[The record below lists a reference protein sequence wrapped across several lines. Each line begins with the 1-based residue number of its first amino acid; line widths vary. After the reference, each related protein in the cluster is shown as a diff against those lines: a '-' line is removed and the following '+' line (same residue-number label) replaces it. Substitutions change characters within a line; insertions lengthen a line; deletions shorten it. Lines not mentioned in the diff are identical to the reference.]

1 MIEATSQTVPDAPVT
16 TRRRPLI
23 FLATYIGGASLLS
36 AIFAGMSGGGS
47 LEDTVGMFFVIL
59 FGALIYLP
67 WGLLSGIQWIA
78 TTVFGASAGLFAV
91 TGLDVR
97 PANPG
102 VSLLLVLSYASFL
115 VLLILGSITKSQKT
129 FRLVYL
135 MFVFLLILNMG
146 GCLLNPP

>member
-1 MIEATSQTVPDAPVT
+1 MIEDTSPKAPDVPVT
-16 TRRRPLI
+16 TRRRPLL
-23 FLATYIGGASLLS
+23 FLGTYVGGAALLS

-59 FGALIYLP
+59 FGAILYLP
-67 WGLLSGIQWIA
+67 WGLLSGIQWMAETLIG
-78 TTVFGASAGLFAV
+78 TSPGLFAV

-102 VSLLLVLSYASFL
+102 VWLLLVLSYGSFL

-135 MFVFLLILNMG
+135 MFVFLLILNLG